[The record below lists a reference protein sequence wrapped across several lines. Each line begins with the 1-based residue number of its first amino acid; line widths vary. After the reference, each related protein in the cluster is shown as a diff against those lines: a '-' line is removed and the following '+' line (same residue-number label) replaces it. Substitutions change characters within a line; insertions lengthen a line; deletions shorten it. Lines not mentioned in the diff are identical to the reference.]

1 MTAFIGRREFI
12 TLIGGAATWRREFIT
27 LLGGAATW
35 PLAAQAQQADRMRR
49 IGVLSTRAPG
59 ADPHLLTA
67 LQRGLEE
74 TGFVD
79 GQNLSI
85 EYRFAANQYDRLP
98 ALAADLVGRRVAL
111 IVSMGTPAAPAAKAA
126 TATIPVVFGVGDDP
140 VQLGLVASLAR
151 PGGNLTGIT
160 TLSGELGS
168 KRLELL
174 RELVPTATLVGVL
187 VNPTNVNAE
196 AVLQDLQAAAR
207 ALGLQI
213 HLLQASTEREIES
226 AFATLLELRAGGLMV
241 GTDPFF
247 NSRSEQLAQLA
258 LRHAMPTVYQFREFA
273 AAGGLMSYGGSIT
286 EVYRLAGI
294 YAGRV
299 LKGETP
305 ADLPVH
311 QSTKVEMILNLK
323 TAKALGITVS
333 LPLLGRAD
341 EVIE

>member
-1 MTAFIGRREFI
+1 MR
-12 TLIGGAATWRREFIT
+12 RREFIT
-27 LLGGAATW
+27 LLGAAAAW
-35 PLAAQAQQADRMRR
+35 PLAARAQQGERVRR

-79 GQNLSI
+79 GQNLGI

-196 AVLQDLQAAAR
+196 AVLKDLQAAAR

-213 HLLQASTEREIES
+213 HLLQASTEREIE
-226 AFATLLELRAGGLMV
+226 FGLR
-241 GTDPFF
+241 
-247 NSRSEQLAQLA
+247 NLA
-258 LRHAMPTVYQFREFA
+258 
-273 AAGGLMSYGGSIT
+273 
-286 EVYRLAGI
+286 
-294 YAGRV
+294 
-299 LKGETP
+299 
-305 ADLPVH
+305 
-311 QSTKVEMILNLK
+311 
-323 TAKALGITVS
+323 
-333 LPLLGRAD
+333 
-341 EVIE
+341 

>member
-1 MTAFIGRREFI
+1 MR
-12 TLIGGAATWRREFIT
+12 RREFIT
-27 LLGGAATW
+27 LLGGAAAW
-35 PLAAQAQQADRMRR
+35 PLVAQAQQADRMRR

-67 LQRGLEE
+67 LQRGLQE

-79 GQNLSI
+79 GQNLGI

-196 AVLQDLQAAAR
+196 AVLKDLQAAAR

-213 HLLQASTEREIES
+213 HLLQASTEREIEL

-323 TAKALGITVS
+323 TAKALNLAVPPI
-333 LPLLGRAD
+333 LLARAD

>member
-1 MTAFIGRREFI
+1 LEDRVQFDR
-12 TLIGGAATWRREFIT
+12 LKRREFIT
-27 LLGGAATW
+27 LLGGAAAAW
-35 PLAAQAQQADRMRR
+35 PLAARAQQAQPVRR

-79 GQNLSI
+79 GQNLGI

-98 ALAADLVGRRVAL
+98 TLAADLVGQRVAL

-126 TATIPVVFGVGDDP
+126 TATIPIVFGVGDDP
-140 VQLGLVASLAR
+140 VQLGLVVSLAR

-174 RELVPTATLVGVL
+174 RELVPTAALVGVL
-187 VNPTNVNAE
+187 VNPSNVNAE
-196 AVLQDLQAAAR
+196 AVLKDLQAAAR
-207 ALGLQI
+207 AIGLQI
-213 HLLQASTEREIES
+213 HLLRASTEREIEA
-226 AFATLLELRAGGLMV
+226 AFATLLALRAGGLMV

-247 NSRSEQLAQLA
+247 NSRSDLIARLA
-258 LRHAMPTVYQFREFA
+258 LRHAVPTVYQFREFA

-286 EVYRLAGI
+286 EVYRLAGL
-294 YAGRV
+294 YAGRI
-299 LKGETP
+299 LKGEKP

-311 QSTKVEMILNLK
+311 QSTKVEMILNLQ
-323 TAKALGITVS
+323 TAKSLGLTV
-333 LPLLGRAD
+333 PTTLLARAD

>member
-1 MTAFIGRREFI
+1 MRRREFI
-12 TLIGGAATWRREFIT
+12 AFFGGAA
-27 LLGGAATW
+27 AAW
-35 PLAAQAQQADRMRR
+35 PLVASAQPAAMPVV
-49 IGVLSTRAPG
+49 GVLSTRAPG

-67 LQRGLEE
+67 LHRGLEE
-74 TGFVD
+74 AGFVD
-79 GQNLSI
+79 GQNLRI

-98 ALAADLVGRRVAL
+98 ALAADLAGRRVAL

-140 VQLGLVASLAR
+140 VHLGLVASLAR

-160 TLSGELGS
+160 TLSAELGS

-174 RELVPTATLVGVL
+174 RELVPKATRVGVL
-187 VNPTNVNAE
+187 INPTNVNAE
-196 AVLQDLQAAAR
+196 PVLKDLHVAAST
-207 ALGLQI
+207 LGLQI
-213 HLLQASTEREIES
+213 HVLHASTEREIEA
-226 AFATLLELRAGGLMV
+226 AFATLLELRPGGLMV

-247 NSRSEQLAQLA
+247 NSRSEQLARLA
-258 LRHAMPTVYQFREFA
+258 LRHAVPTVFQFREFA

-294 YAGRV
+294 YVGRI
-299 LKGETP
+299 LKGEKPT
-305 ADLPVH
+305 DLPVH

-323 TAKALGITVS
+323 TAKALGLTVPIS
-333 LPLLGRAD
+333 LLARAD

>member
-1 MTAFIGRREFI
+1 MKRREFI
-12 TLIGGAATWRREFIT
+12 ALFGSAA
-27 LLGGAATW
+27 AAW
-35 PLAAQAQQADRMRR
+35 PLAAYAQQPAMPV

-67 LQRGLEE
+67 LHRGLKEA
-74 TGFVD
+74 GFVD
-79 GQNLSI
+79 GQNLRI
-85 EYRFAANQYDRLP
+85 DYRFAENQYDRLP
-98 ALAADLVGRRVAL
+98 TLAADLVGRRVVV

-140 VQLGLVASLAR
+140 VQLGLIASLAR

-174 RELVPTATLVGVL
+174 RELVPTAALVGVL

-196 AVLQDLQAAAR
+196 AVLKDLQTAAR
-207 ALGLQI
+207 AMGLQI
-213 HLLQASTEREIES
+213 HLLQASTEHEIEA
-226 AFATLLELRAGGLMV
+226 AFASLLEARAGGLMV

-247 NSRSEQLAQLA
+247 NSRSEQLARLA
-258 LRHAMPTVYQFREFA
+258 LRHAVPTVYQFREFA

-294 YAGRV
+294 YVGRM
-299 LKGETP
+299 LKGEKP
-305 ADLPVH
+305 GDLPVQ
-311 QSTKVEMILNLK
+311 QSTKVELIINLQ
-323 TAKALGITVS
+323 TAKVLS
-333 LPLLGRAD
+333 LDVPPTLLARAD

>member
-1 MTAFIGRREFI
+1 VRRRDF
-12 TLIGGAATWRREFIT
+12 FIT
-27 LLGGAATW
+27 LLGGAAAAW
-35 PLAAQAQQADRMRR
+35 PLAAGAQQGERVRR

-79 GQNLSI
+79 GQNLGI

-196 AVLQDLQAAAR
+196 AVLKDLQAAAR

-323 TAKALGITVS
+323 TAKALNLAVPPI
-333 LPLLGRAD
+333 LLARAD

>member
-1 MTAFIGRREFI
+1 MRQRLARRAFIP
-12 TLIGGAATWRREFIT
+12 LIAA
-27 LLGGAATW
+27 AAAW
-35 PLAAQAQQADRMRR
+35 PLAARARQPAMPV
-49 IGVLSTRAPG
+49 IGVLGTRAPG

-67 LQRGLEE
+67 LHRGLKEA
-74 TGFVD
+74 GFVD
-79 GQNLSI
+79 GQNLRI
-85 EYRFAANQYDRLP
+85 DYRFAENQYDRLP
-98 ALAADLVGRRVAL
+98 TLAADLVGRRVAL

-140 VQLGLVASLAR
+140 VQLGLIASLAR

-196 AVLQDLQAAAR
+196 AVLKDLQAAAR
-207 ALGLQI
+207 AMGLQI
-213 HLLQASTEREIES
+213 HLLWASTEHEIEA
-226 AFATLLELRAGGLMV
+226 AFATLLEARAGGLMV

-258 LRHAMPTVYQFREFA
+258 LRHAVPTVYQFREFA

-294 YAGRV
+294 YVGRI
-299 LKGETP
+299 LKGEKP
-305 ADLPVH
+305 GDLPVH
-311 QSTKVEMILNLK
+311 QSTKVELIINLR
-323 TAKALGITVS
+323 TAKVLGLEVPPT
-333 LPLLGRAD
+333 LLARAD